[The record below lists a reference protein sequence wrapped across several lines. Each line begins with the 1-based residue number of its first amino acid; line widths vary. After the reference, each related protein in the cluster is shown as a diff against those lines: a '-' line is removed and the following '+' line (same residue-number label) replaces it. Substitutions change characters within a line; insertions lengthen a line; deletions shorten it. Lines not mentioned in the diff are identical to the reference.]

1 MKKAIILVS
10 FGVVDEVVRSSCLDS
25 IALKIKQSFPDYTV
39 CTAFTSM
46 FILKQLR
53 KQNIHIDSLP
63 EVLLKLQQEQYEE
76 VVIQPTHLTPG
87 EEYENKIIAVGKEYK
102 TIFPQLK
109 IGRPVFF
116 VENET
121 PDEDDYIIGLKC
133 ILQQIISLAQTE
145 EVVLMGHGSPHQHN
159 PIYEVL
165 QRKADEL
172 KLPITIGVLEPTD
185 YPGFDDVVVRLKN
198 KNKKNIYLM
207 PLLLAGGMHVMQ
219 DMAGDSPDSWLNKL
233 QNAGFIVRVY
243 AKGLGE
249 NEAFQNIYVQHIQDA
264 LQTNTK

>member
-10 FGVVDEVVRSSCLDS
+10 FGVIDEQIRHTCIDS
-25 IALKIKQSFPDYTV
+25 ITLKIKKYFPDYTV

-46 FILKQLR
+46 FILKKLR

-63 EVLLKLQQEQYEE
+63 EVLTKLQQEQYEE

-87 EEYENKIIAVGKEYK
+87 EEYENKIIAVSEVYK
-102 TIFPQLK
+102 TVFPKLK
-109 IGRPVFF
+109 VGSPVFS
-116 VENET
+116 VEDEI
-121 PDEDDYIIGLKC
+121 PDKDDYRIGLQC
-133 ILQQIISLAQTE
+133 ILQQIVSLAKTE

-159 PIYEVL
+159 PIYEIL

-172 KLPITIGVLEPTD
+172 NLPITIGVLEPTD
-185 YPGFDDVVVRLKN
+185 YPGLEDVIARLKN

-219 DMAGDSPDSWLNKL
+219 DMAGESPDSWLNKL
-233 QNAGFIVRVY
+233 KRAGFIVRVY
-243 AKGLGE
+243 EKGLGE
-249 NEAFQNIYVQHIQDA
+249 NEAFQNIYIQHIQEA
-264 LQTNTK
+264 LKTNSK